1 MGGFETRS
9 PSSYGG
15 QPEMAL
21 PEPVARVS
29 SGNGEY
35 CVGTKVLHPKFGSG
49 VVVNREG
56 NEGDWKVVV
65 FFKKAGKKKLA
76 VNHANL
82 IVV

>member
-1 MGGFETRS
+1 
-9 PSSYGG
+9 
-15 QPEMAL
+15 
-21 PEPVARVS
+21 
-29 SGNGEY
+29 
-35 CVGTKVLHPKFGSG
+35 